1 MARRTPYRFAE
12 IGLMAVVLIG
22 LGILRF
28 SRLTEEEQL
37 VIELEASL
45 EQLFHMEADHF
56 RKHKQYFDPAT
67 PEYRQYL
74 PWLDQYDCEVRADKR
89 GFAVIAR
96 ADLDGDGQIG
106 VWRIDESG
114 PVVKRLVAD

>member
-1 MARRTPYRFAE
+1 MVAPLRHRFAE
-12 IGLMAVVLIG
+12 IGLIAVVLLG
-22 LGILRF
+22 LGILSF
-28 SRLTEEEQL
+28 SRLTLEEQL
-37 VIELEASL
+37 LIELEASL

-67 PEYRQYL
+67 PEYSKYL
-74 PWLDQYDCEVRADKR
+74 PWLDQYACEVRADRR

-114 PVVKRLVAD
+114 PEIKWLVAD